1 MQGSTPQSEDGT
13 VLPFPDR
20 FHAASEFVLN
30 PPTGILF
37 FMQAIRRDFKSQV
50 QGSKD
55 ECTDELLS
63 QLQTLFAVQE
73 VALSPGAG
81 AAPFDDETKLI
92 LYALNQ
98 QAVHGECK
106 EPKPWAWSAVE
117 SAKWNSWMQLKDMPK
132 VEAMRLFVKVLEE
145 SVQVVI
151 NETQEGIRDPIYPS
165 CEPHHSSAQAPL
177 LADICDLCLAPRSAH
192 TQDCLAE
199 ASSIFSPLW

>member
-1 MQGSTPQSEDGT
+1 MQGSTPQTEDGT

-30 PPTGILF
+30 PPTGTYF
-37 FMQAIRRDFKSQV
+37 FMQPMCRTLRSQAR
-50 QGSKD
+50 GSKD
-55 ECTDELLS
+55 ECTNELLL
-63 QLQTLFAVQE
+63 QFQTLFAVQE
-73 VALSPGAG
+73 VTSSPGAG

-106 EPKPWAWSAVE
+106 EPKPWVWSAVE

-145 SVQVVI
+145 SVQV
-151 NETQEGIRDPIYPS
+151 IY
-165 CEPHHSSAQAPL
+165 
-177 LADICDLCLAPRSAH
+177 
-192 TQDCLAE
+192 
-199 ASSIFSPLW
+199 